1 MYRKKKQHFM
11 MREIVIFL
19 AIILISISVTGLV
32 NRGYDL
38 TVETDKPQYY
48 PGEEVI
54 IFGWLTENGT
64 GVPMSGVCINVT
76 DPEEYQILGGCMLT
90 NETGYY
96 EVIITLEPT
105 AVLGVYEVLVHSVEF
120 DIDAETT
127 FEVIIENDPPNK
139 PTIDGPT
146 TGTAGEEYDY
156 TFVTTD
162 PNEDDVYYWIVWD
175 DGCPAVEWIGPYDSG
190 EEVIVS
196 HTFDDEGTYTISAK
210 AKDIHEAESDW
221 GTLDVEMPVSQQLFN
236 LRLFQFLQS
245 FIDRFPILRQ
255 IFSLSP
261 FFSVIFDL

>member
-1 MYRKKKQHFM
+1 MCMKKKQHYM
-11 MREIVIFL
+11 IKGIVIFL
-19 AIILISISVTGLV
+19 AIVLISTSVMSLTNNGV
-32 NRGYDL
+32 EL

-48 PGEEVI
+48 RGEDVI
-54 IFGWLTENGT
+54 IFGWLTENGS
-64 GVPMSGVCINVT
+64 GIPMSGVCVNVT
-76 DPEEYQILGGCMLT
+76 DPELTQIFGGCLLT

-96 EVIITLEPT
+96 EVIIMLEAE
-105 AVLGVYEVLVHSVEF
+105 AVFGVYDVLAHAVMY
-120 DIDAETT
+120 DIEAETT

-162 PNEDDVYYWIVWD
+162 PNGDDVYYWIVWG

>member
-38 TVETDKPQYY
+38 TVETDKLQYY

-54 IFGWLTENGT
+54 IFGWLTENG
-64 GVPMSGVCINVT
+64 SGIPDAGICISVK
-76 DPEEYQILGGCMLT
+76 DPDEIEVFGACWVT

-96 EVIITLEPT
+96 EFPFTLLINAT
-105 AVLGVYEVLVHSVEF
+105 LGIYNVTVEVHEYNL
-120 DIDAETT
+120 DAYTT
-127 FEVIIENDPPNK
+127 FEVILENDPPND